1 MDHHKQEIILII
13 LSTAMNGATKTK
25 IMYDAYLSDENVQ
38 DYLEFLLKQDL
49 LSYDKMKGVYK
60 ATQKA
65 ASLLRFTQ
73 SPSERITSTR
83 LQDDDDII
91 F

>member
-1 MDHHKQEIILII
+1 
-13 LSTAMNGATKTK
+13 MNGATKTK

-38 DYLEFLLKQDL
+38 DYLKFLLKEDL
-49 LSYDKMKGVYK
+49 LSYDKMSGVKTTLK
-60 ATQKA
+60 AT
-65 ASLLRFTQ
+65 SLLRFIQ
-73 SPSERITSTR
+73 GSNERITPTR